1 MIRKRHQATLSTC
14 KEDVAQ
20 STYCMEQN
28 DKRIRF
34 LKADEIRWE
43 QKAGEEKRVL
53 LEQLDKQLA
62 EATHSL
68 QGTVAELEQFNHL
81 LETRVRQKEK
91 ERNQR
96 MQEEDALIRNKQE
109 EIHLSIA
116 SEKQKTDELL
126 ATMDKDLLHELSGKG
141 VDTERITALRNE
153 VARTEQELVFIDQ
166 HRRLVYDYEKDK
178 REFLTG
184 WTNSETKSSWPRK
197 NWKAR
202 KKSSV

>member
-1 MIRKRHQATLSTC
+1 M
-14 KEDVAQ
+14 
-20 STYCMEQN
+20 
-28 DKRIRF
+28 F
-34 LKADEIRWE
+34 
-43 QKAGEEKRVL
+43 L

-62 EATHSL
+62 EATRSL

-178 REFLTG
+178 REFFDRMDEFRNEKQL
-184 WTNSETKSSWPRK
+184 PRK

>member
-1 MIRKRHQATLSTC
+1 
-14 KEDVAQ
+14 
-20 STYCMEQN
+20 
-28 DKRIRF
+28 
-34 LKADEIRWE
+34 
-43 QKAGEEKRVL
+43 
-53 LEQLDKQLA
+53 A
-62 EATHSL
+62 EATRSL

-116 SEKQKTDELL
+116 SERQKTDELL

-153 VARTEQELVFIDQ
+153 VARTEQ
-166 HRRLVYDYEKDK
+166 
-178 REFLTG
+178 
-184 WTNSETKSSWPRK
+184 
-197 NWKAR
+197 
-202 KKSSV
+202 

>member
-1 MIRKRHQATLSTC
+1 VGTEGRG
-14 KEDVAQ
+14 
-20 STYCMEQN
+20 
-28 DKRIRF
+28 
-34 LKADEIRWE
+34 
-43 QKAGEEKRVL
+43 GERVL

-62 EATHSL
+62 EATRSL

-153 VARTEQELVFIDQ
+153 VASTEQELVFIDQ

-178 REFLTG
+178 REFFDRMDEFRNEKQLAEKELEG
-184 WTNSETKSSWPRK
+184 EKEKFRLK
-197 NWKAR
+197 EEELI
-202 KKSSV
+202 

>member
-1 MIRKRHQATLSTC
+1 M
-14 KEDVAQ
+14 AQ

-28 DKRIRF
+28 DKRIR
-34 LKADEIRWE
+34 LPKADEIGWE

-62 EATHSL
+62 EATRSL

-96 MQEEDALIRNKQE
+96 MQEEDAPIRNKQE

-166 HRRLVYDYEKDK
+166 HRRLVSTITRRT
-178 REFLTG
+178 RENSLTG